1 MSTGLLRVRP
11 LCLPASHPHP
21 HVGAVLR
28 CACAST
34 SAPIYRDW
42 ALPCAA
48 LRLPIGTAVALAG
61 SIRSCY
67 NTPAVN
73 YDSWKP
79 NAMLCS
85 GTTIGTRRGIERYL
99 RTPVGA
105 RGHYVCFVP
114 FSTSHYTLVRFST
127 LSYTLVR
134 FSTLSYAKPIRFGSF
149 GSNECAL
156 RSAPIKSAP
165 VRVVLLIAALT

>member
-1 MSTGLLRVRP
+1 M
-11 LCLPASHPHP
+11 
-21 HVGAVLR
+21 
-28 CACAST
+28 
-34 SAPIYRDW
+34 
-42 ALPCAA
+42 
-48 LRLPIGTAVALAG
+48 ALAG

-67 NTPAVN
+67 NTPEVN

-114 FSTSHYTLVRFST
+114 FSTRHYTLVRFST

-134 FSTLSYAKPIRFGSF
+134 FRTLSYAKPIRFVRSDRT
-149 GSNECAL
+149 NALCA
-156 RSAPIKSAP
+156 
-165 VRVVLLIAALT
+165 VRLLKARPSVSCC